1 MMMLAHNRAQK
12 RKLRNTTGGEKMK
25 TAKRIADGWMIALV
39 AMAIVGMTVGSARA
53 ETIYFDDFSGDAGT
67 DLHGTTPDIT
77 TGGATWTAGSKF
89 KADGSFTSGDTM
101 TLPFVPVAGVVYT
114 LDCSI
119 SSMPSGSWNKFG
131 FNPTTFWHGAYLL
144 RSSGDLHA
152 KHTVHGGGGLGQPW
166 NRRTGRWT

>member
-1 MMMLAHNRAQK
+1 
-12 RKLRNTTGGEKMK
+12 MK

-131 FNPTTFWHGAYLL
+131 FNPTTFWHGAYLW
-144 RSSGDLHA
+144 RASGDLHA
-152 KHTVHGGGGLGQPW
+152 KHTVRGGGGRGQPW